1 MVKLFSPE
9 ISLSFNR
16 PHFLKQET
24 VAGCLVLHNG
34 FEATI
39 KRENGKAKR
48 TGEDL
53 VKEMGED
60 KNNGNGE
67 KIKGERIKM
76 CEDAG
81 GLVIR

>member
-1 MVKLFSPE
+1 M
-9 ISLSFNR
+9 
-16 PHFLKQET
+16 
-24 VAGCLVLHNG
+24 
-34 FEATI
+34 
-39 KRENGKAKR
+39 
-48 TGEDL
+48 
-53 VKEMGED
+53 KEMGED